1 MIWMQER
8 IVFQD
13 CSQTLYSARGGVF
26 RGRGGENNRN
36 GKKTAGKAIKR
47 FFSGHGSGCG
57 RLPRRPAAPWVPGTR
72 DMPAAPLKE
81 KTAPREGRRV
91 PDGPVIP
98 YMERSSSGKKALSMY
113 FPDSFSAP
121 VFRDLC

>member
-13 CSQTLYSARGGVF
+13 CLQTLYSARGGVF
-26 RGRGGENNRN
+26 WGRGGENHRN
-36 GKKTAGKAIKR
+36 GKKTAVKAFKR
-47 FFSGHGSGCG
+47 FLSGHGSGCG

-72 DMPAAPLKE
+72 DMPAAPLAE
-81 KTAPREGRRV
+81 KNSTQGRKKSTGR
-91 PDGPVIP
+91 PVIP